1 MSRYLLLFILLLCC
15 GPVYLGAQLPGMHR
29 YTQFEG
35 FTAATGYLID
45 QDAKGFIWI
54 GTDNGGMYFDGQ
66 QFRALQ
72 QLRHISDADII
83 SCNPLG
89 NDRTL
94 LVPISNN
101 IRLLDKGKLITSKE
115 DPRLMDT
122 ARRDINMLSR
132 DPITGDLWLSNN
144 FGMQVLHRFSGDSFT
159 VYHLPA
165 QGFRFSYVFNNY
177 FIGVGKDRSLQCYS
191 LRTGTFQP
199 LYNENGDKLFN
210 TRTGELLPGDC
221 SRPYIGIIHRNKHQ
235 VQLFRYIEGDSVL
248 HPARTVNLQPGLF
261 TPLRIL
267 IDNQSR
273 LWLKFYG
280 LGGITYCG
288 YLDQGPQ
295 PEPFQLMRSTALNTL
310 FIDRNSN
317 LWMTSRNNSLYF
329 LSQKHFQNA
338 LLAANFPQRTET
350 PKSISG
356 DGQGQLLVGYLNV
369 PELVC
374 IHNGKRR
381 HIRLGRAFNEGI
393 SRIISL
399 GHGQYLLCSG
409 DVALFDA
416 VRHTVKRLH
425 IPILAKDVCTYE
437 GKDLLVAR
445 PNGVFYYATW
455 FDPGGNGAHI
465 FEGRCNVVAVAKGGH
480 ILIGTPNGLYIKQ
493 GLHRPAIKIAH
504 AALQESYISA
514 LRVMAD
520 SSVLVG
526 TNARGLYRY
535 AAGGQVFEVQQ
546 TDGKPE
552 HIRSLYR
559 QNDSVYWVSSDDGA
573 WRLLFNSGGRLQTA
587 TNYTF
592 YDGLPS
598 SNINSVFV
606 SRDTAYLATA
616 DGIGIIPLKDS
627 MRLKMAPPEIYL
639 NSVQADS
646 IIFHNP
652 AGQLLLRHNQNELL
666 FNLSAISY
674 ESLGKLRY
682 YYRLY
687 PLQEKWILASEQDI
701 RFSQLPPG
709 DYRFQAYALN
719 AKGGRSRKTIDI
731 GISIQPAFWQ
741 TFYFK
746 AAVFLLAGAIVFWL
760 LRWWVFSRERNRTEK
775 VQEKKRLAELE
786 LEAIKAQINPHF
798 IYNCLNSIQY
808 LNYREEH
815 DLAQQYLDIFA
826 RLIRMTMHYSQ
837 QAFIT
842 LEEEIA
848 YLSAYL
854 QLEKLRFKEKLH
866 YDIFIEP
873 RIMQQ
878 TLLPA
883 MLIQPYVENAL
894 KYGIAGQGVPGR
906 VDIRFEKQP
915 GSLQITIADNG
926 PGFST
931 RQGNGSLGLRISG
944 TRAHSYNKLFGLDIR
959 IDLANRQDSDPA
971 VTGALIKIT
980 IPQT

>member
-1 MSRYLLLFILLLCC
+1 MSRHFLLFILLLCY
-15 GPVYLGAQLPGMHR
+15 GPVFLGAQLPGMHR

-72 QLRHISDADII
+72 QLRHIPDADIT

-89 NDRTL
+89 NDRIL
-94 LVPISNN
+94 LVPITNN
-101 IRLLDKGKLITSKE
+101 IRLLHKGKLITSKE

-122 ARRDINMLSR
+122 ARRDINMFSR

-144 FGMQVLHRFSGDSFT
+144 FSLQVLHRFSGDSFT
-159 VYHLPA
+159 VYHRQD
-165 QGFRFSYVFNNY
+165 QGFRFLCVFNSH
-177 FIGVGKDRSLQCYS
+177 FIGILKDQSLQCYS
-191 LRTGTFQP
+191 LRTGTFQQ
-199 LYNENGDKLFN
+199 LYHENGEKIFN
-210 TRTGELLPGDC
+210 SDIKGLIQGDYGQ
-221 SRPYIGIIHRNKHQ
+221 PYIGILRKDKHQ
-235 VQLFRYIEGDSVL
+235 VQLFHYIEGDSVL
-248 HPARTVNLQPGLF
+248 HPANTINLPPGLS
-261 TPLRIL
+261 PRLRIL
-267 IDNQSR
+267 LDNQSR
-273 LWLKFYG
+273 IWLKFYG
-280 LGGITYCG
+280 LGGLSYCG
-288 YLDQGPQ
+288 YINQIPQ
-295 PEPFQLMRSTALNTL
+295 PAPFQFMQSTALNTL

-317 LWMTSRNNSLYF
+317 LWMTSRNNVLYF

-338 LLAANFPQRTET
+338 LLSTRFPQRPET
-350 PKSISG
+350 PRSISG
-356 DGQGQLLVGYLNV
+356 DEQGRLLVGYFNV

-374 IHNGKRR
+374 IHNGKQHR
-381 HIRLGRAFNEGI
+381 IRLDRIFSEGV
-393 SRIISL
+393 SRIVPL
-399 GHGQYLLCSG
+399 GQGQYLLCSG

-416 VRHTVKRLH
+416 LRHTVKLLH
-425 IPILAKDVCTYE
+425 MPIL
-437 GKDLLVAR
+437 GKDLCAYNDKGLLVAR
-445 PNGVFYYATW
+445 PNGIFYYATW
-455 FDPGGNGAHI
+455 FSRGGTGEHI
-465 FEGRCNVVAVAKGGH
+465 FEGRCNTVAVTKGGH
-480 ILIGTPNGLYIKQ
+480 ILIGTPSGLYIKQ
-493 GLHRPAIKIAH
+493 GLHQPAVKTAH
-504 AALQESYISA
+504 PALQESYISA

-535 AAGGQVFEVQQ
+535 ATDGRVFEIQGE
-546 TDGKPE
+546 DGKPE
-552 HIRSLYR
+552 HVRSLYR
-559 QNDSVYWVSSDDGA
+559 QNDSVYWVASDDGA
-573 WRLLFNSGGRLQTA
+573 WQLFFYPDGRLRTA
-587 TNYTF
+587 TNYTL

-598 SNINSVFV
+598 SNINSIFV
-606 SRDTAYLATA
+606 SRDTAYFATA
-616 DGIGIIPLKDS
+616 EGMGVIPLKDS
-627 MRLKMAPPEIYL
+627 MRREMAPPEIYL
-639 NSVQADS
+639 NSIQADS
-646 IIFHNP
+646 ITFHNP
-652 AGQLLLRHNQNELL
+652 AGHIQLRHDQNELL
-666 FNLSAISY
+666 LNLSAISY

-687 PLQEKWILASEQDI
+687 PLQEKWIPASEQDI

-719 AKGGRSRKTIDI
+719 AKGGRSRQTINI
-731 GISIQPAFWQ
+731 GISIQQAAWQ

-746 AAVFLLAGAIVFWL
+746 AAVFLLAGAIVFCL
-760 LRWWVFSRERNRTEK
+760 LRWWVFRRERKRIEK
-775 VQEKKRLAELE
+775 VQEQKRLAELE

-815 DLAQQYLDIFA
+815 QQAQQYLDIFA

-866 YDIFIEP
+866 YDIFIAP
-873 RIMQQ
+873 QLRQH

-894 KYGIAGQGVPGR
+894 KYGIAGQGAPGQI
-906 VDIRFEKQP
+906 DIRFEKQATA
-915 GSLQITIADNG
+915 LQITISDNG

-931 RQGNGSLGLRISG
+931 RQANGSLGLRISG
-944 TRAHSYNKLFGLDIR
+944 TRAQSYNKLFGLDIR
-959 IDLANRQDSDPA
+959 IDLANRQDNDPA
-971 VTGALIKIT
+971 LTGALIKIT